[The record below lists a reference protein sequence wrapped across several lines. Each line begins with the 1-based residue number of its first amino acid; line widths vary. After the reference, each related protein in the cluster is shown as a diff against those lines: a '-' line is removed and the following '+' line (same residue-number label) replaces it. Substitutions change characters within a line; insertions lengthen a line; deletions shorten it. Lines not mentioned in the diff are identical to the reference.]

1 MTRTSASED
10 AQPPLRDRPATYA
23 ETIRRGAETD
33 PDAIA
38 LICGDD
44 RLTWRQVFDRSCRA
58 AQGMLETG
66 VRRQE
71 RVAYIGKNSMEFF
84 EVLYRASMIGAV
96 PAGINW
102 RLAASEMLAVI
113 NDTQASLL
121 FIGSQFVPHLTEMAD
136 GLTYVRNVVV
146 VNSDGS
152 AYENDYETYDSWLS
166 RHRAEDPDIPVAQ
179 EDIAMQ
185 TYTSGTTGRPKG
197 VMHSVGAIAASFS
210 IAEVLGI
217 SDRTVALIATPVFHA
232 TAAAAAAMVLGA
244 GGRCVIAR
252 EADPDT
258 LLGLIEQHGVTM
270 SILVPTIIKTI
281 IESPAVAQH
290 DLSSFETLGYTAAP
304 ISPDLLAR
312 AQQRFEQLRF
322 LQVYGSTET
331 LGVTVLRPE
340 EHASHPLSAGR
351 PLPNVTV
358 RLVDPLTGDDVRG
371 ADATGEV
378 WVKAPTAMA
387 GYWNLPDE
395 TSRTL
400 TTDGFV
406 RTGDIGRLE
415 GEYLVLLDRL
425 KDMIISGGENIYPV
439 EVENVLSA
447 HPLVNEVAVVGVPSD
462 KWGETVMAFA
472 VRNPD
477 EGSCLSEEE
486 LIEFARARLA
496 RYKCPTAVR
505 FIDVLPRN
513 PSGKVLKTVLR
524 EPFWKSAR
532 RQIG

>member
-10 AQPPLRDRPATYA
+10 AEPLTRGRPTTYA

-71 RVAYIGKNSMEFF
+71 RVAYIGKNSLEFF
-84 EVLYRASMIGAV
+84 EVLYGASMIGAV

-102 RLAASEMLAVI
+102 RLAARETLAVI

-121 FIGSQFVPHLTEMAD
+121 FVGSQFASHLSRIAGD
-136 GLTYVRNVVV
+136 LTHVRKVVV

-152 AYENDYETYDSWLS
+152 VYQDDYETYENWLS
-166 RHRAEDPDIPVAQ
+166 RHAAHDPDIPAAQ

-210 IAEVLGI
+210 IADVLGI
-217 SDRTVALIATPVFHA
+217 SDQTVALIATPVFHA

-252 EADPDT
+252 EADPDV

-270 SILVPTIIKTI
+270 SILVPAIIKLI
-281 IESPAVAQH
+281 LESPAVSQH

-304 ISPDLLAR
+304 ISPDLLAQAR
-312 AQQRFEQLRF
+312 QRFEHLRF

-340 EHASHPLSAGR
+340 EHASHPLSAGQ
-351 PLPNVTV
+351 
-358 RLVDPLTGDDVRG
+358 
-371 ADATGEV
+371 AATECHG
-378 WVKAPTAMA
+378 
-387 GYWNLPDE
+387 
-395 TSRTL
+395 S
-400 TTDGFV
+400 
-406 RTGDIGRLE
+406 
-415 GEYLVLLDRL
+415 
-425 KDMIISGGENIYPV
+425 
-439 EVENVLSA
+439 
-447 HPLVNEVAVVGVPSD
+447 PS
-462 KWGETVMAFA
+462 
-472 VRNPD
+472 
-477 EGSCLSEEE
+477 
-486 LIEFARARLA
+486 
-496 RYKCPTAVR
+496 
-505 FIDVLPRN
+505 
-513 PSGKVLKTVLR
+513 
-524 EPFWKSAR
+524 
-532 RQIG
+532 